1 MLTVFVR
8 AVILSTSVLAM
19 RMMGKR
25 QVGQLQPFELVVAI
39 MIAELA
45 ATPMGSGRAPALWTA
60 AHGGADHLPWSI
72 ELCGHEERA
81 LPGLAVRA
89 AHGAHPQWGHL

>member
-8 AVILSTSVLAM
+8 AVILFLTSVLAM

-45 ATPMGSGRAPALWTA
+45 ATPMGSVGVPLLYGLLPMASHNINRRQPTLSPAE
-60 AHGGADHLPWSI
+60 LP
-72 ELCGHEERA
+72 
-81 LPGLAVRA
+81 V
-89 AHGAHPQWGHL
+89 

>member
-8 AVILSTSVLAM
+8 AVILFLTSVLAM

-25 QVGQLQPFELVVAI
+25 HVGQLQPFELVVAI

-45 ATPMGSGRAPALWTA
+45 ATPMA
-60 AHGGADHLPWSI
+60 AWACPCSMDCCPW
-72 ELCGHEERA
+72 R
-81 LPGLAVRA
+81 R
-89 AHGAHPQWGHL
+89 